1 MLDETH
7 GGQLHGLFVGQFDM
21 KISPSQKVAFA
32 GYLRFATQN
41 ADECKIHVH
50 QQAQSLSTCI
60 CNVFLPGPFS
70 SVDAFAN
77 PAGLLTQT
85 NSKTSHL
92 LVDLSGEEVMQ
103 GTRFGMYTL
112 NILVK
117 GESESCQS
125 SSSGPCDGLRNCK
138 MACCCLKNLKR
149 IGLVCSEILLALGD

>member
-1 MLDETH
+1 MQMNVKYMYINRH
-7 GGQLHGLFVGQFDM
+7 NHYLHV
-21 KISPSQKVAFA
+21 
-32 GYLRFATQN
+32 YAT
-41 ADECKIHVH
+41 C
-50 QQAQSLSTCI
+50 
-60 CNVFLPGPFS
+60 FLPGPFS

-117 GESESCQS
+117 GESESC
-125 SSSGPCDGLRNCK
+125 
-138 MACCCLKNLKR
+138 
-149 IGLVCSEILLALGD
+149 